1 MAVLTQG
8 TEVFVLVPKED
19 TPTEREVLTV
29 NSCITFNPGDES
41 ASDIDVTPLSER
53 DTTHNMAGLITPGEA
68 SLGLNADPADPVHIR
83 LYGLKRVPL
92 MWAMGWSDGTAA
104 PTVNADG
111 TGFELPPSRT
121 FNVFE
126 GSIATFPFQV
136 EGNSVVKTSIS
147 IKRKGAMAWN
157 RKTT

>member
-8 TEVFVLVPKED
+8 TEIYVLVPKAG
-19 TPTEREVLTV
+19 TPAEFEVLAI
-29 NSCITFNPGDES
+29 NSCITFNPGEES

-53 DTTHNMAGLITPGEA
+53 DTVHNLAGLITPGEA
-68 SLGLNADPADPVHIR
+68 ALGLNANPADPVHVR

-92 MWAMGWSDGTAA
+92 KWAMGWSDGTAA
-104 PTVNADG
+104 PTVDAGND
-111 TGFELPPSRT
+111 GFELPTTRT

-136 EGNSVVKTSIS
+136 EGNSVVKTTIG
-147 IKRKGAMAWN
+147 IKRKGAMTWN
-157 RKTT
+157 RKAP